1 MRLLFCGD
9 VAGEAG
15 RKAIKNFVPQLKQH
29 LKLDGIIINGENAAH
44 GLGLTPKTYQEL
56 IHSGADVIT
65 MGNHTFD
72 KIDVIKIWQEDN
84 VLVRALNYPEE
95 TAGKG
100 YHIATIANKRV
111 AVAQILGR
119 TFMNSKV
126 ELSDPFQAIQTF
138 IQDHKTEY
146 DVLIVDFHAETTA
159 EKIVMGYQLDGQA
172 ALVVGTHTHIP
183 TNDAHILPNGT
194 AYISDIGMCGDYTSV
209 IGMTRETAF
218 THFGLGTGCKRL
230 EPATATSTLCAV
242 FVEIDDKTNLATSIR
257 PIILG
262 DTLENTKDL
271 C

>member
-1 MRLLFCGD
+1 MKVLFCGD
-9 VAGEAG
+9 VAGAAG
-15 RKAIKNFVPQLKQH
+15 RKAVKEFVPKLKQK

-56 IHSGADVIT
+56 IRAGADVIT

-72 KIDVIKIWQEDN
+72 KMDVVQIWQEEN
-84 VLVRALNYPEE
+84 VLVRALNYPQE
-95 TAGKG
+95 TVGKG
-100 YHIATIANKRV
+100 YHIATIANKKV
-111 AVAQILGR
+111 AVAQVLGR
-119 TFMNSKV
+119 TFMNSKI
-126 ELSDPFQAIQTF
+126 ELADPFQTIQAF
-138 IQDHKTEY
+138 IQEHQSEY
-146 DVLIVDFHAETTA
+146 DILIVDFHAETTA

-183 TNDAHILPNGT
+183 TNDAHVLPGGT

-218 THFGLGTGCKRL
+218 THFGLGVGCKRL

-242 FVEIDDKTNLATSIR
+242 YVEIDDKTNLATSIH